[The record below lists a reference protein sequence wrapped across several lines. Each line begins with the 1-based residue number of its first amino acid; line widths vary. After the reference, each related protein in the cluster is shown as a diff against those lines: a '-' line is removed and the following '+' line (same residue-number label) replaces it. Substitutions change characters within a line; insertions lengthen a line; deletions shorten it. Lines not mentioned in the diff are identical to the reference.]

1 MVLNNIKYIKII
13 VLLLNIMVIFFFNGC
28 ALNQKSSLTWE
39 EMFDNKDFIPVNKEQ
54 NLINVKKAM

>member
-1 MVLNNIKYIKII
+1 
-13 VLLLNIMVIFFFNGC
+13 MVIFFFNGC